1 MKQLLLF
8 FTFFFVT
15 ITYAQ
20 QQKIDSL
27 KTVLNQKSQN
37 EKEATKQIHEL
48 YIICKSEIDKSDI
61 EIYKQYINLLLNE
74 ARIQKKNKYISLGS
88 ILLSDKYQR
97 IADYDNALKTIN
109 ESIKLTKNNLND
121 SLRIMNYTQKAN
133 VFKFFDKNDS
143 SLVYFDKAIVIGE
156 KSKQYRPLG
165 YAYNGLSSLY
175 MNQGNYIDAI
185 KTAHKSLE
193 ISAKH
198 HFNELEVSN
207 LIGLGNLYLKTED
220 YKKSLDFFFKAKDKF
235 NEEKIENIELECDI
249 FRFIGLNY
257 SRNGNVQE
265 GNLYNQKAINCYKLS
280 GNLLLASDV
289 LNTIGANY
297 LRQGQFKK
305 SIPYFEELINNSLEL
320 KHRGIEI
327 YGSINLSSAFIE
339 TNNLNKGEVLLYN
352 ILKDTINPEILSKGL
367 EKIVY
372 QNLSDLYDR
381 KKMYKESLENYK
393 KFKFLE
399 DSILSTQKLK
409 EVAEIDIKYQTEKKE
424 KENLQLKAEKAEQA
438 ELIAL
443 ESKRKWQMAGG
454 LAMAFVGFGVFGFY
468 YRRNKKQK
476 EAIENLQRELHHRV
490 KNNLSIIDT
499 FIDVVKDE
507 FNDDAINNKL
517 SELQNRIDS
526 INEVHK
532 QLFASANVTDL
543 NLKKYIDTLAN
554 NVQQSFPN
562 NNISIE
568 QHIDNSIKISPEKSF
583 PLGLIINE
591 FITNSYKY
599 AFNDANGKIEMT
611 LKEIDGV
618 INVSLSDNGKGLPKD
633 FNPETSPSF
642 GLRIIKLLSQ
652 QLKGTYH
659 LESKNG
665 VHLNMQF
672 PK

>member
-1 MKQLLLF
+1 MRQLYLT
-8 FTFFFVT
+8 TFFSFFVLL
-15 ITYAQ
+15 AWGQ
-20 QQKIDSL
+20 NSKKIDEL
-27 KTVLNQKSQN
+27 KNRIQDE
-37 EKEATKQIHEL
+37 EKELIKIDLLVEL
-48 YIICKSEIDKSDI
+48 VGFEDDDYDIKNDIDNVNELIKLSEKNNIPKGLISGYKALSTALVFDDFEKSIDFILKAKKISESIDDYQHQLECIIQAGYI
-61 EIYKQYINLLLNE
+61 Y
-74 ARIQKKNKYISLGS
+74 
-88 ILLSDKYQR
+88 
-97 IADYDNALKTIN
+97 ADWHKYDNALSILNEGIEIIKNNSTIEGKCKLYVCFGYVYSYTENDELLLDNYKKALNCSDGLVCNDCFVEMRSYEGLCWSLIDRKQYEKAEEYAKLALLISERINSDFYKSTFNRILGRIYSDIN
-109 ESIKLTKNNLND
+109 ELDLAAIHFKIALKNYKKGKYKIMVFDQLNYLSFLYSKKKEYYASLKYADSAIIVAKETNVQSAINSAMMSKAEALINLND
-121 SLRIMNYTQKAN
+121 ISKGESLLK
-133 VFKFFDKNDS
+133 
-143 SLVYFDKAIVIGE
+143 
-156 KSKQYRPLG
+156 
-165 YAYNGLSSLY
+165 
-175 MNQGNYIDAI
+175 
-185 KTAHKSLE
+185 
-193 ISAKH
+193 
-198 HFNELEVSN
+198 EVSKDTVNKENWQSYHKEN
-207 LIGLGNLYLKTED
+207 LLYLKILSFKKRNNFKEALAFTNRLHN
-220 YKKSLDFFFKAKDKF
+220 YKDSLNKVRF
-235 NEEKIENIELECDI
+235 N
-249 FRFIGLNY
+249 
-257 SRNGNVQE
+257 
-265 GNLYNQKAINCYKLS
+265 
-280 GNLLLASDV
+280 
-289 LNTIGANY
+289 NTI
-297 LRQGQFKK
+297 L
-305 SIPYFEELINNSLEL
+305 NSESKLE
-320 KHRGIEI
+320 
-327 YGSINLSSAFIE
+327 
-339 TNNLNKGEVLLYN
+339 
-352 ILKDTINPEILSKGL
+352 
-367 EKIVY
+367 
-372 QNLSDLYDR
+372 
-381 KKMYKESLENYK
+381 
-393 KFKFLE
+393 
-399 DSILSTQKLK
+399 
-409 EVAEIDIKYQTEKKE
+409 TEFKE

-532 QLFASANVTDL
+532 QLYASANVTDL